1 MNYSHFQID
10 QDRRMSEMESKFFYM
25 YVDRYRGSYEGD
37 VIILDITNS
46 PLYAHPDLRS
56 ACS

>member
-10 QDRRMSEMESKFFYM
+10 QDRRMSEMESQFFYM
-25 YVDRYRGSYEGD
+25 YVDIYRGSYEGE

-46 PLYAHPDLRS
+46 PLYAH
-56 ACS
+56 